1 MPEHERYGGSAGI
14 RSTSRDALSQPD
26 RERGIIDSLSF
37 ITTTPEIDMATIIAG
52 RFDTQDEATRAV
64 AEIERAGFP
73 RHMISS
79 FYNNPPA
86 MHGEFP
92 TGGDQDISPGAKET
106 PAGIAAGTGIGG
118 AVGVAIG
125 AATIPV
131 MGPLGPALGAL
142 TGAHI
147 GNLVGTASAT
157 KETGEPEV
165 GGENSTPLRRAGMM
179 VAVALGGAGTQDTAV
194 DVLRS
199 CGAMDIEIAEGT
211 IENGDWSDF
220 DPVQPLRPLPQ

>member
-1 MPEHERYGGSAGI
+1 
-14 RSTSRDALSQPD
+14 
-26 RERGIIDSLSF
+26 
-37 ITTTPEIDMATIIAG
+37 MATIIAG
-52 RFDTQDEATRAV
+52 RFDTQDEAARAIS
-64 AEIERAGFP
+64 EIEQAGFS
-73 RHMISS
+73 RNTISS

-86 MHGEFP
+86 MHSEFP

-106 PAGIAAGTGIGG
+106 PAGLAAGTGIGG

-147 GNLVGTASAT
+147 GNLVGAASST
-157 KETGEPEV
+157 KEQGEAEV
-165 GGENSTPLRRAGMM
+165 GGENSTPLRKAGMM
-179 VAVALGGAGTQDTAV
+179 VAVAIGNGGTQDAAV
-194 DVLRS
+194 NALRT

-211 IENGDWSDF
+211 IEDGDWRDF
-220 DPVQPLRPLPQ
+220 DPVQPLRSLSH